1 MYSPPY
7 QSLLARLAYT
17 VQQCPERVALH
28 EANGTVSYAELWQR
42 IGQARHAF
50 APHLQP
56 GEHVALVLDNS
67 ADYVAAAYGAWA
79 ADGVVVGLNTSL
91 KDEDLLNQLQHSQAR
106 VLVLT
111 DKRLSLAQAAH
122 AADITVLFPE
132 DLGASQDVVAPL
144 PEHTGTHTNPHA
156 RATLIY
162 TSGTTGQP
170 KGVVLSHGNLAAN
183 VLAVQQTL
191 PIRADDITVC
201 LLPFFYAYGCSV
213 LHTHLTA
220 GATLVL
226 ENSFM
231 YPHKV
236 LQRMAAMS
244 ATAFYGVPSSYYLLL
259 ERDHL
264 QHIDLSRLRY
274 CAQAGGAMDPARIDQ
289 FCARL
294 PHTAFF
300 VMYGQT
306 EACSRLSTLPTD
318 ARATK
323 PGSVGIAL
331 PGVTLSIQDE
341 QGRMLPPGETG
352 EVCAQG
358 PNVMQGYWQAPEDS
372 ARTLRAGWLLTG
384 DLGYLDQDGY
394 LYLTGRSREMIK
406 TGAHRVSP
414 LEIEQLINTV
424 PGVSE
429 TAAIAVPDHLLGEV
443 IRVCVLTNSPSDALR
458 REILQT
464 CKARLAPYKIP
475 KQVAF
480 YEAFPRTASGKVQKH
495 LLQPDRDDLNAHEH

>member
-1 MYSPPY
+1 MPEPKY
-7 QSLLARLAYT
+7 QSLLARLALT
-17 VQQCPERVALH
+17 VQRQPEHVALH
-28 EANGTVSYAELWQR
+28 EAGNAVSYAALWNR
-42 IGQARHAF
+42 VALARDAIG
-50 APHLQP
+50 PLLQP
-56 GEHVALVLDNS
+56 GEHVALVLDNG
-67 ADYVAAAYGAWA
+67 ADYVAAVYGTWA
-79 ADGVVVGLNTSL
+79 AEGVVIGLNTSL
-91 KDEDLLNQLQHSQAR
+91 KDDDLLSQIRHSQAR

-111 DKRLSLAQAAH
+111 DKRLALAEAALAAGVRVLSPAELQAGHDA
-122 AADITVLFPE
+122 T
-132 DLGASQDVVAPL
+132 GPL
-144 PEHTGTHTNPHA
+144 PASAGLHTPA
-156 RATLIY
+156 DAAATLIY

-183 VLAVQQTL
+183 VLAVQHTL
-191 PIRADDITVC
+191 PIRADDIAIC

-236 LQRMAAMS
+236 LQRMAAMG
-244 ATAFYGVPSSYYLLL
+244 ATAFYGVPSSYYLLM

-264 QHIDLSRLRY
+264 QHTDLSRLRY
-274 CAQAGGAMDPARIDQ
+274 CAQAGGAMDPARIAQ
-289 FCARL
+289 FCTLL
-294 PHTAFF
+294 PHTDFY

-306 EACSRLSTLPTD
+306 EACSRLSTLP
-318 ARATK
+318 AAMRAAK
-323 PGSVGIAL
+323 PGSVGTAL

-358 PNVMQGYWQAPEDS
+358 PNVMQGYWQAHEDT

-443 IRVCVLTNSPSDALR
+443 IRACVLTASPSDALR
-458 REILQT
+458 REILQA

-480 YEAFPRTASGKVQKH
+480 FEAFPRTASGKVQKH